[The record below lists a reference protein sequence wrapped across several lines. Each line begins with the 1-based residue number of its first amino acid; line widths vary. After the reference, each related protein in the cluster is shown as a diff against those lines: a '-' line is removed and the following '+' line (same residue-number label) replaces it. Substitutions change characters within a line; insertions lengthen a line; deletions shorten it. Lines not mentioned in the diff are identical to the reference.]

1 MRLELLYFLEEYMLQ
16 AVHECRAQQM
26 ISPVILKVR
35 VELYDHMGGGG
46 TCGKHPRLMTL
57 LCRMPWLRI
66 ILLVMAV
73 MTTEA
78 LQHMQNMIFK
88 KTNKVTITGLKL
100 MITFMIDLK

>member
-1 MRLELLYFLEEYMLQ
+1 MYFLEECMLQ
-16 AVHECRAQQM
+16 SVHKCRAQQM
-26 ISPVILKVR
+26 DSLVILKVR
-35 VELYDHMGGGG
+35 VELYHHMGGGG
-46 TCGKHPRLMTL
+46 TCRKHSRLMTL

-88 KTNKVTITGLKL
+88 KTK
-100 MITFMIDLK
+100 